1 MIYSSMKIET
11 LVNLRPYNTFGID
24 TIAKA
29 FAILKEKEDLFQ
41 LKSLKE
47 QYGEILILGG
57 GSNVLFTD
65 NYNGIVIH
73 NQLSGIEILS
83 EDDQYIHLK
92 VASGIHWHSFVLHT
106 IENNWGGIEN
116 LSLIPGTVG
125 AAPMQ
130 NIGAYGVEVKSVI
143 TNVTAYDIDKEIFV
157 TFDNHSCQ
165 FGYRESI
172 FKHIENKG
180 KYFITDVT
188 FRLQKNPAN
197 FNTSYGDIQ
206 KVINDNNYAITL
218 KNISDT
224 VIQIRKQKLPDPKEL
239 GNAGSFFKNPEISNK
254 EAETLIQKYPQMPHY
269 SLANEKTK
277 VPAAWLIEQCGWK
290 GLIVGNTGN
299 HFQQALVIVN
309 YGNATGQ
316 EIKQH
321 AQNVQKSV
329 FEKFN
334 IVLQTEV
341 NFIPY

>member
-1 MIYSSMKIET
+1 MQSSMNIKT
-11 LVNLRPYNTFGID
+11 QANLRPYNTFGID
-24 TIAKA
+24 TVAKA

-65 NYNGIVIH
+65 NFNGIVIH

-83 EDDQYIHLK
+83 EDEQYIHLK
-92 VASGIHWHSFVLHT
+92 VASGINWHSFVLHT

-143 TNVTAYDIDKEIFV
+143 TNVTAYDIDKETFI
-157 TFDNHSCQ
+157 TFDSLSCQ

-180 KYFITDVT
+180 KYFIIDVT
-188 FRLQKNPAN
+188 FQLQKNPTT

-206 KVINDNNYAITL
+206 KVLEANNCNTINL
-218 KNISDT
+218 KSISDA

-254 EAETLIQKYPQMPHY
+254 AAEELIQKYPQIPHY
-269 SLANEKTK
+269 PLANEKTK
-277 VPAAWLIEQCGWK
+277 IPAAWLIEQCGWK